1 VKDNKEKLHVFEKN
15 GLYLATKKIGK
26 NNPRAEQIQ
35 YDNEERMKWNREV
48 DHALVSNVP
57 EEEIRKIKKEY
68 ITDKVKDSID
78 FWGYRPEELAD
89 FIISA
94 VLALKQLIQKLFYKL
109 FETKPERDT
118 TVIREPESIVREFE
132 NVESVRETFREPEPE
147 PVAMEIQTAG
157 PVGWIIGEPEHEPE
171 ATMTDIHQTELIDH
185 TIRDEEQEVI
195 EPDIYSIEPVD
206 QIIREPEAF
215 TPDIYQTEPVDQMIY
230 EPEPEPEAQIPPRPK
245 ASEEAKAYPMLEKI
259 KEELDKQNKII
270 FQAEKERNILEI
282 ERDDLRG
289 LQVITKKA
297 SLQRQIDSKEV
308 QIDRLKAGLSKTV
321 QRHGFRNVKEFY
333 NAYHTAQKA
342 CADYVKK
349 AKEWENTYGDEAT
362 QKKSIRERLNNYRT
376 GVLLL
381 SCPVI

>member
-1 VKDNKEKLHVFEKN
+1 
-15 GLYLATKKIGK
+15 
-26 NNPRAEQIQ
+26 
-35 YDNEERMKWNREV
+35 
-48 DHALVSNVP
+48 
-57 EEEIRKIKKEY
+57 
-68 ITDKVKDSID
+68 
-78 FWGYRPEELAD
+78 
-89 FIISA
+89 
-94 VLALKQLIQKLFYKL
+94 LIQKLFYKL

-118 TVIREPESIVREFE
+118 TVIRETEPIVREFE
-132 NVESVRETFREPEPE
+132 NVESVSQTICEPESG

-157 PVGWIIGEPEHEPE
+157 PVGWIIGETEPQTE

-195 EPDIYSIEPVD
+195 EPDIYSTEPVE
-206 QIIREPEAF
+206 QIIREPEPEAF
-215 TPDIYQTEPVDQMIY
+215 TPDIYPTEPVDRMIY

-270 FQAEKERNILEI
+270 FQAEKERNNLEI

-297 SLQRQIDSKEV
+297 ALQRQIDSKEA
-308 QIDRLKAGLSKTV
+308 QIDRLKAGLSRTV
-321 QRHGFRNVKEFY
+321 QRNGYRNVEEFY

-349 AKEWENTYGDEAT
+349 AKAWENTYGEEAKT
-362 QKKSIRERLNNYRT
+362 KKQSIRERLDNYRKEVNERQAERSVYRSDR
-376 GVLLL
+376 GAR
-381 SCPVI
+381 

>member
-1 VKDNKEKLHVFEKN
+1 
-15 GLYLATKKIGK
+15 
-26 NNPRAEQIQ
+26 
-35 YDNEERMKWNREV
+35 MKWNREV

-94 VLALKQLIQKLFYKL
+94 VLALKQLIQKLFNKL

-118 TVIREPESIVREFE
+118 TAIREPEPIVREFE
-132 NVESVRETFREPEPE
+132 NVESGRETFREPEPE

-157 PVGWIIGEPEHEPE
+157 TVGWIIGEPEPQTEAIITDIHHKEPVERMVSEPEPE
-171 ATMTDIHQTELIDH
+171 A
-185 TIRDEEQEVI
+185 I
-195 EPDIYSIEPVD
+195 EPDIYP
-206 QIIREPEAF
+206 
-215 TPDIYQTEPVDQMIY
+215 TEPVDQMIY

-270 FQAEKERNILEI
+270 FQAEKERNNLEI

-297 SLQRQIDSKEV
+297 SLQRQIDSKEA
-308 QIDRLKAGLSKTV
+308 QIDRLIAGLSKTV
-321 QRHGFRNVKEFY
+321 QRNGYRNVEEFY

-349 AKEWENTYGDEAT
+349 AKEWENTYGEM
-362 QKKSIRERLNNYRT
+362 KLY
-376 GVLLL
+376 
-381 SCPVI
+381 